1 MVFNLLIMFSLNL
14 FITVIT
20 SMIILLLAIAFFT
33 LLERKILG
41 YSHLRKGPNKVS
53 FTGLLQPI
61 ADAIKLFIKQIIPPS
76 ASNKTPYFLS
86 PALGLFL
93 ALRMWLIYPFRSNP
107 INFKLGILFFLS
119 ISRLNVYSTLLAGW
133 TSNSKYSLLG
143 ALRGSAQTISY
154 EVSIAITLISPVI
167 FFKSLNIQNF
177 KLFDLIIIILLPLFV
192 IWIITILAETNRTP
206 FDLAEGESELV
217 SGFNTEYR
225 SGRFALIFMA
235 EYTNILAIS
244 IFSAYLFTS
253 LSSQILPRIS
263 SEVFIIFSSTFLA
276 IFFIWARTTLP
287 RIRYDQLIFIAWKR
301 FLPVT
306 LIFLFLSFSFASLL
320 FVSF

>member
-1 MVFNLLIMFSLNL
+1 MFTLNL
-14 FITVIT
+14 FISILTT
-20 SMIILLLAIAFFT
+20 IILLLLAIAFFT

-53 FTGLLQPI
+53 LIGLLQPI

-76 ASNKTPYFLS
+76 ASNKIPYFLS

-93 ALRMWLIYPFRSNP
+93 ALRIWLVYPFRTNP
-107 INFKLGILFFLS
+107 NNFKFGVLFFLA
-119 ISRLNVYSTLLAGW
+119 ISRINVYSTLLAGW

-154 EVSIAITLISPVI
+154 EVSIAITLISPLI
-167 FFKSLNIQNF
+167 FFKTLNIQSF
-177 KLFDLIIIILLPLFV
+177 KIFDLIVIFLLPLFI

-225 SGRFALIFMA
+225 SGRFALIFIA

-244 IFSAYLFTS
+244 IFSAYLFLR
-253 LSSQILPRIS
+253 LSSGLLPSIASEPLIIIS
-263 SEVFIIFSSTFLA
+263 TTFLA
-276 IFFIWARTTLP
+276 IFFVWARTTLP

-306 LIFLFLSFSFASLL
+306 LIFLFLSFFLASLL